1 MEPRWFAGL
10 MTGTVLDG
18 HIDAALLRTDGER
31 IEEFG
36 PYDLVPYPQEIRA
49 LLEEA
54 VGAARKWSFEGPDPE
69 AFARAER
76 ALTEAQSDAVAQL
89 AGKAS
94 LELSEIAAVGF
105 HGQTVLHRAPTK
117 EEKGRTRQLG
127 DGQLMA
133 DRLGVPVVFDLRS
146 ADVEAGG
153 QGAPLCATYHAEL
166 LDRIGAG
173 PNAAVLNLGGVANLS
188 WKGAD
193 GRLVAFDTGPANAP
207 INDWVSSQGLGE
219 MDRGGELAG
228 TGKVDEDRLSKLLE
242 HPYLSAPFPKS
253 LDRYD
258 FKEEMAKG
266 LSPEDGA
273 ALLTAFTA
281 EAVGKAL
288 ELLPQRPGRLVVSG
302 GGRHNPVLMGEIARR
317 AEVSVEDADMHGCRG
332 DAVEAECF
340 AFLAARR
347 VAELPITFPDTTGAP
362 EAMTGGRLASP
373 MRQ

>member
-18 HIDAALLRTDGER
+18 HVDVALLRTDGER
-31 IEEFG
+31 VEEFG
-36 PYDLVPYPQEIRA
+36 PYDLVPYPQEIRG

-54 VGAARKWSFEGPDPE
+54 VDAARKWNFEGPEP
-69 AFARAER
+69 AVFARAEK
-76 ALTEAQSDAVAQL
+76 ALTEAQADAVAQL
-89 AGKAS
+89 AGKADMD
-94 LELSEIAAVGF
+94 LTEIAAVGF

-117 EEKGRTRQLG
+117 SERGRTRQLG

-146 ADVEAGG
+146 ADVKAGG

-166 LDRIGAG
+166 LERIGAG
-173 PNAAVLNLGGVANLS
+173 PEAAVLNLGGVANLS

-207 INDWVSSQGLGE
+207 INDWVKSLGLGE

-228 TGKVDEDRLSKLLE
+228 AGKVDEERLAELLI

-258 FKEEMAKG
+258 FTEEMAKG
-266 LSPEDGA
+266 LPPEDGA

-281 EAVGKAL
+281 SAVGKAL
-288 ELLPQRPGRLVVSG
+288 DLLPQRPVRLVVSG
-302 GGRHNPVLMGEIARR
+302 GGRRNPVLMEEIAKR
-317 AEVSVEDADMHGCRG
+317 AGVTVEDADKHGWRG

-347 VAELPITFPDTTGAP
+347 VADLPITFSGTTGAP
-362 EAMTGGRLASP
+362 GAMTGGRLASP
-373 MRQ
+373 RRQ